1 MEEIKYNLRLKAKI
15 VDSGLKIKWIAKK
28 VGLDPSILSGII
40 NGYRIPTEAQA
51 KKIAECL
58 GCAVE
63 DIF

>member
-1 MEEIKYNLRLKAKI
+1 MREIKYNVKLKAQI
-15 VDSGLKIKWIAKK
+15 VNSGLKIKWIAKK
-28 VGLDPSILSGII
+28 AGFDPSILSGII